1 MTTRI
6 EHNPYVNR
14 YHYRETEL
22 IRRKE
27 LQDAEKLK
35 AERVHEQ
42 HLERIRDKDA
52 QKGRYVDKMV

>member
-27 LQDAEKLK
+27 LQDAERQK

-42 HLERIRDKDA
+42 HLERIRNKEVEI
-52 QKGRYVDKMV
+52 GRYVDKMV